1 VDFNQLAHRVVQATI
16 DRDEP
21 QPDEQPESPAQVNGR
36 KGGVKGGKAR
46 AQKLT
51 AGERLEIARNA
62 AKARWT
68 KPPANR
74 QRFLDVAA
82 FAARLEQAPELRE
95 RHQDQKGP
103 RQELGHAQSYTVLP
117 NAVTRSN

>member
-21 QPDEQPESPAQVNGR
+21 KPDEPLTPAQANGR

-51 AGERLEIARNA
+51 AGERSEIARRA

-68 KPPANR
+68 K
-74 QRFLDVAA
+74 
-82 FAARLEQAPELRE
+82 
-95 RHQDQKGP
+95 H
-103 RQELGHAQSYTVLP
+103 S
-117 NAVTRSN
+117 S